1 MDIATYVEKIRSE
14 NKLCHVCNCELWPVE
29 EYIWKKTI
37 ICATCYE
44 KHCTERDELWIAV
57 LSQAP
62 RKCKFCNKIQ
72 RHIHD
77 KFHFDHINMF
87 DKKDSICN
95 MIKYGED
102 LADICIEIDKCQIV
116 CISCHWIIT
125 NIERLIGLTKI
136 KQQLTRKLNSDY
148 IDKVEH
154 DAETS
159 AAFEIYNNKMTVVY
173 SYLFYLRALPFICAL
188 R

>member
-95 MIKYGED
+95 MIKHSDD

-125 NIERLIGLTKI
+125 NIERL
-136 KQQLTRKLNSDY
+136 R
-148 IDKVEH
+148 
-154 DAETS
+154 
-159 AAFEIYNNKMTVVY
+159 
-173 SYLFYLRALPFICAL
+173 
-188 R
+188 